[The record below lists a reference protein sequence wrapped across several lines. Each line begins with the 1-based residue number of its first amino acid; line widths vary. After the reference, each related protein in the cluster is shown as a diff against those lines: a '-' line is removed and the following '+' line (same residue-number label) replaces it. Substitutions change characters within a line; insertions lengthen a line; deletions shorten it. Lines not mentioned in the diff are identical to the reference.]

1 MSRGLGILLD
11 QRLAARPDEPD
22 AEAPGHAAW
31 YIRIVRSWGYSS
43 VLSVV
48 HAAAHDEQPPDPLAG
63 TVDHLCPRDRPRDR
77 ARQPRHDEVRTRDP
91 GPARQV
97 TDRDRGQLRTRRDQS
112 TAPPRALAVHLRVR

>member
-63 TVDHLCPRDRPRDR
+63 TVDRLCPRDR
-77 ARQPRHDEVRTRDP
+77 
-91 GPARQV
+91 
-97 TDRDRGQLRTRRDQS
+97 LRRVPPPSRS
-112 TAPPRALAVHLRVR
+112 TARRRSEAGARRPGRSRRTP